1 MLGHYYKVTIS
12 IWDDRITHDGLIFI
26 ANVYSFVTDS
36 ADSELRR
43 MHDAFNT
50 RLSSSQNDVI
60 SCGLQVFMVRLT
72 FYHIS

>member
-26 ANVYSFVTDS
+26 ASVYSFVT
-36 ADSELRR
+36 DSELRR

-50 RLSSSQNDVI
+50 RLSSSWNDVI